1 MFFPLLIKQLTAVCQ
16 NKRVDSAF
24 GNHSHRNLF
33 FAFHLGGD
41 ILQEGILIGR
51 PKRGGSRPRLSTAPA
66 LSPPPAPGYDG
77 GHGSDQHVSHDSRG
91 YGPMEGGCKGKK
103 EKEPAVRTVRLLM
116 LPAEKG
122 YQ

>member
-1 MFFPLLIKQLTAVCQ
+1 MFFLLLIKQLTAVYQ

-51 PKRGGSRPRLSTAPA
+51 PKRGGAGQDYRPHQRCRRRRHPAMTAAMGAISMCPTI
-66 LSPPPAPGYDG
+66 
-77 GHGSDQHVSHDSRG
+77 RG
-91 YGPMEGGCKGKK
+91 AMIPWKV
-103 EKEPAVRTVRLLM
+103 AVREKKKKNLLSE
-116 LPAEKG
+116 LFDF
-122 YQ
+122 